1 MMFRPVAIAL
11 LLLASFCAPALATDA
26 PPPGPG
32 LEAKVQEIERLSVS
46 APWRESS
53 AKIDALAARLGE
65 LTPQQRQRVE
75 YVRLRNLALS
85 GDQPAALKG
94 LAELLKQDLPV
105 PFRVRVYTT
114 ATGVAANLEDW
125 PLAFTWLNEGLSYIH
140 ETPLES
146 ARLLGAASYLHTLV
160 GETDKARALALQAL
174 HQVESGNDDRAICLA
189 LSDVALAEDH
199 AGHFREAE
207 RWRHRQI
214 DACTRADDPIFIAN
228 GKYGVGKMAA
238 AQGRHAE
245 ALKWGREAFAEFEAV
260 GYAAGTNSSRLV
272 IAESLIASNR
282 KLDEAQAMLLEA
294 VRYYRDQKSDLA
306 IAETERLLARL
317 AEKRGDTAAALE
329 HTKQAMAVWGAAEVV
344 SRERRLAYLQVQ
356 FDTRLKEQQI
366 ALLETE
372 KQLAEVQATA
382 NKRRQ
387 WLLGLG
393 MAGLLVTAILLL
405 VLLRRSFRERRRYR
419 WQSEHDSLT
428 GLHNYQQVRKLGE
441 AAFAFARDE
450 GRPFTAIV
458 ADIDLF
464 KQVNDRYGHAAG
476 DEALRSLGAWI
487 RETVA
492 GKGIAGR
499 SGGDEFT
506 ILLEADAGEAEALL
520 QRLRDRLEPITVF
533 GQTFRFN
540 ISSGICQVDG
550 QVGTLEQLVHLAD
563 QALYRAKH
571 EGRDRVVRAGDEAG
585 GGESAAG
592 LVVVG
597 SGIQLGRHASERCLS
612 EIREAQ
618 VVFCLAD
625 PFALAMVR
633 SLRPDAINLGV
644 HYAPGK
650 DRRRTYRE
658 IDDAIMEQVRA
669 GKQVCAV
676 FYGHPGVF
684 ADVPHRVV
692 RRAREEGIPARMEP
706 GISAEA
712 CLYADLNIDPGHR
725 GVQSMEATHFMVYDR
740 MPDTAGLVLL
750 WQVALS
756 GDLSC
761 SRLHAEREGL
771 QALVDKLLR
780 WYPPGH
786 EVILYEAARLP
797 IESPRIE
804 RLALRDLPDAHYEE
818 YTTLVIPPL
827 GELRGDPVREV
838 EAAGHA

>member
-1 MMFRPVAIAL
+1 
-11 LLLASFCAPALATDA
+11 
-26 PPPGPG
+26 
-32 LEAKVQEIERLSVS
+32 
-46 APWRESS
+46 
-53 AKIDALAARLGE
+53 
-65 LTPQQRQRVE
+65 
-75 YVRLRNLALS
+75 
-85 GDQPAALKG
+85 
-94 LAELLKQDLPV
+94 
-105 PFRVRVYTT
+105 
-114 ATGVAANLEDW
+114 
-125 PLAFTWLNEGLSYIH
+125 
-140 ETPLES
+140 
-146 ARLLGAASYLHTLV
+146 
-160 GETDKARALALQAL
+160 
-174 HQVESGNDDRAICLA
+174 
-189 LSDVALAEDH
+189 
-199 AGHFREAE
+199 
-207 RWRHRQI
+207 
-214 DACTRADDPIFIAN
+214 
-228 GKYGVGKMAA
+228 GKYGAGTMAA

-245 ALKWGREAFAEFEAV
+245 ALKRGREAFAEFEAV

-612 EIREAQ
+612 
-618 VVFCLAD
+618 
-625 PFALAMVR
+625 
-633 SLRPDAINLGV
+633 
-644 HYAPGK
+644 
-650 DRRRTYRE
+650 
-658 IDDAIMEQVRA
+658 
-669 GKQVCAV
+669 
-676 FYGHPGVF
+676 
-684 ADVPHRVV
+684 
-692 RRAREEGIPARMEP
+692 
-706 GISAEA
+706 
-712 CLYADLNIDPGHR
+712 
-725 GVQSMEATHFMVYDR
+725 
-740 MPDTAGLVLL
+740 
-750 WQVALS
+750 
-756 GDLSC
+756 
-761 SRLHAEREGL
+761 
-771 QALVDKLLR
+771 
-780 WYPPGH
+780 
-786 EVILYEAARLP
+786 
-797 IESPRIE
+797 
-804 RLALRDLPDAHYEE
+804 
-818 YTTLVIPPL
+818 
-827 GELRGDPVREV
+827 
-838 EAAGHA
+838 